1 MEWSEL
7 EVVPEGKKPQRNLNK
22 ESGDGKSVSI
32 KDLNVKQLENIGKQ
46 VGQECKQLN
55 NAVSGLKKAGT
66 NFFAARTAVSDWK
79 AAKRLGDTNIVM
91 PFTNVMYVNAK
102 ISMDAPLFVELG
114 SGITMEKTEDE
125 AMAFFD
131 RRIQMV
137 TGSMN
142 KVGNELMQ
150 KNMATKAIQQEMND
164 KMKQMNLY
172 NKIYQ

>member
-1 MEWSEL
+1 MT
-7 EVVPEGKKPQRNLNK
+7 NL
-22 ESGDGKSVSI
+22 
-32 KDLNVKQLENIGKQ
+32 
-46 VGQECKQLN
+46 
-55 NAVSGLKKAGT
+55 
-66 NFFAARTAVSDWK
+66 
-79 AAKRLGDTNIVM
+79 
-91 PFTNVMYVNAK
+91 
-102 ISMDAPLFVELG
+102 
-114 SGITMEKTEDE
+114 E